1 MNRNSDPA
9 PGDLHRHPLLYS
21 SRRQPS
27 CRSDRCASTRSTPLE
42 TTRVRWHGPTHRRRG
57 VGERHRIHLSG
68 SRLGPLGCPAAGG
81 WISRTDG
88 WLGCGERPRC
98 ASSPT
103 ASGGRK
109 TPPRRPF
116 YRGGLGL
123 RAGRR
128 GRRAGSHRSVG
139 CLGAGGTCGIY
150 RPSMWDTHRLSSVS
164 PRSSRQNSTRAWPG
178 RSRRVGHVAE
188 ALCFKRPA
196 RRQDDRRYIRPKRG

>member
-81 WISRTDG
+81 LISRTDG
-88 WLGCGERPRC
+88 WVGCGERPAAHPRPPHR
-98 ASSPT
+98 A
-103 ASGGRK
+103 GGRR
-109 TPPRRPF
+109 PRD
-116 YRGGLGL
+116 GLSTAAASACGPGAGVVELDLTGL
-123 RAGRR
+123 SGALARAGP
-128 GRRAGSHRSVG
+128 AGSIVRR
-139 CLGAGGTCGIY
+139 CGT
-150 RPSMWDTHRLSSVS
+150 RTD
-164 PRSSRQNSTRAWPG
+164 
-178 RSRRVGHVAE
+178 
-188 ALCFKRPA
+188 CF
-196 RRQDDRRYIRPKRG
+196 Q